1 MSKSNTLA
9 DSIVTALA
17 GHGVQRMFGIPGGG
31 SSLDLIDAARDHGID
46 FVLART
52 EVAAALMAAVTG
64 ELTGAPGVVLAGVG
78 PGAASSVNGIAYAHL
93 ERAPLLLFTDGPAA
107 SLHQS
112 FDQNALFAPI
122 SKFQGRLRPADGC
135 AAIEAAIEVAVAP
148 PWGPVHLDL
157 TATDALTQV
166 AGSDMRSSKSSS
178 DAAATINDEA
188 GDVELARELLAGCSR
203 PVIIAGL
210 ESRYGDA
217 PAALRKLADA
227 LACPVLS
234 TYKAKGVLPD
244 SHLGTV
250 GTFTGAVGE
259 SESFDGA
266 DLIVLYG
273 LDPVELIPQ
282 PWHYD
287 APILDIF
294 PHSCSETPASPV
306 VRVIGPLAE
315 VVCKVLPA
323 ATQSVWTQGEIARLR
338 ERARARLRYSG
349 DGHTTQSVV
358 ELAGQVA
365 PSSCRATV
373 DAGAH
378 MFSALSSWQAQEP
391 FGVLKSNGLS
401 TMGYALPA
409 AIASCLEEPDRP
421 VVAFT
426 GDGGLMMCLGE
437 LKTAVEHNCRLVIVV
452 LNDSALSLI
461 DIKQQ
466 RQQRASA
473 GVRYPSTDF
482 AGIAQALGCPSWQV
496 DSHDDLT
503 PAMTAA
509 FAHAG
514 PALIDVTVDSSGY
527 GDQLAALRG

>member
-1 MSKSNTLA
+1 
-9 DSIVTALA
+9 
-17 GHGVQRMFGIPGGG
+17 
-31 SSLDLIDAARDHGID
+31 
-46 FVLART
+46 VL
-52 EVAAALMAAVTG
+52 
-64 ELTGAPGVVLAGVG
+64 P
-78 PGAASSVNGIAYAHL
+78 
-93 ERAPLLLFTDGPAA
+93 
-107 SLHQS
+107 
-112 FDQNALFAPI
+112 
-122 SKFQGRLRPADGC
+122 
-135 AAIEAAIEVAVAP
+135 
-148 PWGPVHLDL
+148 
-157 TATDALTQV
+157 
-166 AGSDMRSSKSSS
+166 
-178 DAAATINDEA
+178 
-188 GDVELARELLAGCSR
+188 
-203 PVIIAGL
+203 
-210 ESRYGDA
+210 
-217 PAALRKLADA
+217 
-227 LACPVLS
+227 

-244 SHLGTV
+244 SHPGTV
-250 GTFTGAVGE
+250 GTFTGAAGE
-259 SESFDGA
+259 SVSFDSA

-282 PWHYD
+282 PWQYD

-294 PHSCSETPASPV
+294 PHSGSESPASPV
-306 VRVIGPLAE
+306 ARVIGPLAE
-315 VVCKVLPA
+315 VVRRVLPA
-323 ATQSVWTQGEIARLR
+323 AKRSVWTQDEIARLR
-338 ERARARLRYSG
+338 EGARARLHCSG

-365 PSSCRATV
+365 PPSCRATV

-378 MFSALSSWQAQEP
+378 MFSVLSSWQADKA

-437 LKTAVEHNCRLVIVV
+437 LKTAVEHNCRIVVMV

-466 RQQRASA
+466 RQQRASV

-482 AGIAQALGCPSWQV
+482 AGIAQALGCPSWHV

-514 PALIDVTVDSSGY
+514 PTLIDVTVDPSGY
-527 GDQLAALRG
+527 GDQLVALRG

>member
-1 MSKSNTLA
+1 MSDSNTLA

-17 GHGVQRMFGIPGGG
+17 NHGVHRMFGIPGGG
-31 SSLDLIDAARDHGID
+31 SSLDLIDAARDQGID

-64 ELTGAPGVVLAGVG
+64 ELTGTPGVVLAGVG
-78 PGAASSVNGIAYAHL
+78 PGAASIVNGIAYAHL

-112 FDQNALFAPI
+112 FDQNALFVPI
-122 SKFQGRLRPADGC
+122 SKYQGRLRPDDGC
-135 AAIEAAIEVAVAP
+135 AAIEAAIEVALAP

-157 TATDALTQV
+157 TAADAATQV
-166 AGSDMRSSKSSS
+166 AAFDRSSS
-178 DAAATINDEA
+178 DRAAANNVEA
-188 GDVELARELLAGCSR
+188 GDVELARELLDDCSR

-227 LACPVLS
+227 LACPVLP

-244 SHLGTV
+244 SHPGTV

-259 SESFDGA
+259 SEPVESA

-294 PHSCSETPASPV
+294 PHSCSEPPAPPAA
-306 VRVIGPLAE
+306 RIIGPLAAA
-315 VVCKVLPA
+315 VHGILPT
-323 ATQSVWTQGEIARLR
+323 ATRSTWTQDEIAKLR
-338 ERARARLRYSG
+338 ERARERLRCSG

-358 ELAGQVA
+358 ELASHVA
-365 PSSCRATV
+365 PRFCRATV

-378 MFSALSSWQAQEP
+378 MFSVLSSWPAETA

-409 AIASCLEEPDRP
+409 AIASCLEEPDRT

-437 LKTAVEHNCRLVIVV
+437 LKTAVEHHCRIVVVV

-466 RQQRASA
+466 RQQRASV
-473 GVRYPSTDF
+473 GVRYPATDF
-482 AGIAQALGCPSWQV
+482 AGIAEALGYQSWHV

-514 PALIDVTVDSSGY
+514 PALIDITVDSSGY
-527 GDQLAALRG
+527 GDQLVALRG